1 MKKILLFV
9 TFLAFVS
16 CETKIVEVEKSAGMA
31 NNDGEKYVFGSDE
44 DSKIAID
51 LVLAYADKDTDAMY
65 EMMADTVRYAPPS
78 GGLMVNSREDV
89 PGIVMQLHSPYDS
102 IKRTVWNAVPLKR
115 EGSDVTRVTVAFL
128 EDRYL
133 NDGTQEKVRIIDRI
147 FIRDGKIFRIHQWD
161 AKME

>member
-1 MKKILLFV
+1 M
-9 TFLAFVS
+9 
-16 CETKIVEVEKSAGMA
+16 
-31 NNDGEKYVFGSDE
+31 
-44 DSKIAID
+44 AID

-128 EDRYL
+128 EDRYMK
-133 NDGTQEKVRIIDRI
+133 DGAQEKVRIIDRI

>member
-1 MKKILLFV
+1 MKKLYILFI
-9 TFLAFVS
+9 TTAFLS
-16 CETKIVEVEKSAGMA
+16 CETQTIEVENSAGMA

-44 DSKIAID
+44 DSKMAID

-89 PGIVMQLHSPYDS
+89 PEIVMQLHSPYDS

-128 EDRYL
+128 EDRYMK
-133 NDGTQEKVRIIDRI
+133 DGAQEKVRIIDRI

>member
-1 MKKILLFV
+1 MKKLYILFII
-9 TFLAFVS
+9 TAFLS
-16 CETKIVEVEKSAGMA
+16 CETQTIEVEKSAGMA

-44 DSKIAID
+44 DSKMA
-51 LVLAYADKDTDAMY
+51 KDTDAMY

-78 GGLMVNSREDV
+78 GGMLVNSREEV
-89 PGIVMQLHSPYDS
+89 PEITMQLHSPYDS

-133 NDGTQEKVRIIDRI
+133 KDGTQEKVRIIDRI
-147 FIRDGKIFRIHQWD
+147 FIRDGKIFRVHQWD
-161 AKME
+161 AKMQ